1 MKRNVQTVGRTSS
14 DKGNEAWRHS
24 GESSLSKGTPLVGDL
39 GCLLWTKDWGLSAIW
54 RAFFGQRRGMRGNVC
69 CVLCPNETGY
79 AGCMSGIVGSVSLV
93 ELNRRV
99 CSANRRKTLARK
111 TQRGACADAV
121 RCDGHRSTLHQ
132 ASQRTAL
139 FEARC
144 RPLGWRVVVGTPE
157 GGGAVLLLARVALLW
172 HLKKTNE
179 SLFLPIAKA
188 PCRFTHG
195 QAFVPLLFFFLLYW
209 PLPSLS
215 YSSGLRRLPRFLVS
229 DSRIGI
235 PSDSIRLFPP

>member
-1 MKRNVQTVGRTSS
+1 MKRNVQTVGRTSL

-24 GESSLSKGTPLVGDL
+24 GKSSLSKGASLVGVL
-39 GCLLWTKDWGLSAIW
+39 ESFLWAKDWVLSAIW

-99 CSANRRKTLARK
+99 RSANRRKMLARK

-139 FEARC
+139 FEARVQAPWLESRGRHTRRRWGSAATDPC
-144 RPLGWRVVVGTPE
+144 CLVMAPEEDQRIPFPAHSQGSMQVSAWPSLCTP
-157 GGGAVLLLARVALLW
+157 AV
-172 HLKKTNE
+172 
-179 SLFLPIAKA
+179 FLPLVLAFAQSVIQFRTAAAA
-188 PCRFTHG
+188 PILGVR
-195 QAFVPLLFFFLLYW
+195 
-209 PLPSLS
+209 LS
-215 YSSGLRRLPRFLVS
+215 HRYSF
-229 DSRIGI
+229 
-235 PSDSIRLFPP
+235 

>member
-1 MKRNVQTVGRTSS
+1 
-14 DKGNEAWRHS
+14 
-24 GESSLSKGTPLVGDL
+24 
-39 GCLLWTKDWGLSAIW
+39 
-54 RAFFGQRRGMRGNVC
+54 MRGNVC
-69 CVLCPNETGY
+69 CVLCPNETEY
-79 AGCMSGIVGSVSLV
+79 AGCMSGIVGSVSQV

-99 CSANRRKTLARK
+99 RSANRRKTLARK

-132 ASQRTAL
+132 ASQRIAL

-157 GGGAVLLLARVALLW
+157 GGGAVLLLTRVALLC

-195 QAFVPLLFFFLLYW
+195 QAFVPLLFFFLSYW
-209 PLPSLS
+209 TLPSLS

-235 PSDSIRLFPP
+235 PSDGIRHFPP